1 MTNHAKI
8 ASEVGVCE
16 SNTLICDV
24 GDIVE
29 VSNFG
34 IKKAGKVPCELVM
47 VDGNGV
53 GDVGSV
59 VLNDRK
65 HLGEDGVIVIVAL
78 VKLKEKKILAG
89 PDIFSRGFVYVKES
103 EELMI
108 AAKKAA
114 TKIILECFE
123 KPNCDWNMI
132 KLEFRDL
139 FYKFFYEKTRRNPL
153 ILPIVLEVKK

>member
-1 MTNHAKI
+1 
-8 ASEVGVCE
+8 
-16 SNTLICDV
+16 
-24 GDIVE
+24 
-29 VSNFG
+29 
-34 IKKAGKVPCELVM
+34 
-47 VDGNGV
+47 
-53 GDVGSV
+53 
-59 VLNDRK
+59 
-65 HLGEDGVIVIVAL
+65 VIVAL

-108 AAKKAA
+108 ESKKAA

-139 FYKFFYEKTRRNPL
+139 FYKFFYEKTKRNPL